1 MHPLIDIAEL
11 DKLTD
16 IDLLRLE
23 ARLRELIL
31 THDLAE
37 ADLLRCLASLSN
49 AVFVRALRARPVSEI
64 RAP

>member
-23 ARLRELIL
+23 AHLRELIL

-37 ADLLRCLASLSN
+37 ADLMRCLASLSN
-49 AVFVRALRARPVSEI
+49 AVFVRTLRARPALEI

>member
-16 IDLLRLE
+16 FDLLRLE

-31 THDLAE
+31 THDLAQG
-37 ADLLRCLASLSN
+37 DLLRCLASLSN
-49 AVFVRALRARPVSEI
+49 AVFVSARRGLPNPRRS
-64 RAP
+64 